1 MAIASISEKIRDPR
15 SKKRNLVMF
24 LGLILLVAVL
34 FISMIIGTANTSFSD
49 LYNVFV
55 GVQNTESYRI
65 LYHIRIP
72 RVLAAMFAGINLAI
86 AGCILQGVLKNPLA
100 DPGIIGVSAGAALAA
115 MVVMIILPEYT
126 NMVPIVA
133 FVGAMIATLILF
145 ALAWEDGIQPL
156 KLILAGVAVSAF
168 FAGGMTCLM
177 VFFSDKIQGTVNWMA
192 GGFSGASWKHV
203 TMILPYTIIGL
214 VGVSISS
221 KLLNALQLGDD
232 VAKSLGTRVEAT
244 RFFLVTLA
252 ALLAAS
258 AVSVAGML
266 TFVGLIV
273 PHMMRLVVGSDFN
286 YLLPSSAIF
295 GGILLIVADTVA
307 RTAFSPIEVPVG
319 VFMSFIGAPFFL
331 YLLKRGMQKR

>member
-1 MAIASISEKIRDPR
+1 MAIASISEKIKDPR

-49 LYNVFV
+49 LYNVFI

-72 RVLAAMFAGINLAI
+72 RVLTAMFAGINLAI

-100 DPGIIGVSAGAALAA
+100 DPGIIGVSAGAGLAA

-133 FVGAMIATLILF
+133 FVGAMVATLILF

-156 KLILAGVAVSAF
+156 KLILAGVAVSA
-168 FAGGMTCLM
+168 
-177 VFFSDKIQGTVNWMA
+177 FFSDKIQGTVNWMA

>member
-49 LYNVFV
+49 LYNVFI

-72 RVLAAMFAGINLAI
+72 RVLTAMFAGINLAI

-100 DPGIIGVSAGAALAA
+100 DPGIIGVSAGAGLAA
-115 MVVMIILPEYT
+115 MVVMIVLPEYT

-133 FVGAMIATLILF
+133 FVGAMVATLILF
-145 ALAWEDGIQPL
+145 ALAWEEGIQPL

-286 YLLPSSAIF
+286 YLLPSSAVF